1 MTQLTVKTAA
11 ALARPLGF
19 TIRRTTP
26 GESELVAYW
35 KGEGVVSPC
44 AYFSDCPLDVL
55 ATAAGMAESA
65 GADPEAVKAARAACG
80 VPARFTLS
88 DTAFE
93 TLRIFCAYHLKGD
106 LDATIYAEGL
116 VSEYENWEGDVIFE
130 IRGFHTASGNP
141 ATIRF
146 DQSTDFE

>member
-26 GESELVAYW
+26 GESELVAYR
-35 KGEGVVSPC
+35 KGEGVDSDC

-55 ATAAGMAESA
+55 ATAASMAENA

-80 VPARFTLS
+80 VPEIAAQPEAVAQIDLTP
-88 DTAFE
+88 TWAGMAPAF
-93 TLRIFCAYHLKGD
+93 LRYWK
-106 LDATIYAEGL
+106 TERP
-116 VSEYENWEGDVIFE
+116 
-130 IRGFHTASGNP
+130 RGKPWPGQN
-141 ATIRF
+141 
-146 DQSTDFE
+146 